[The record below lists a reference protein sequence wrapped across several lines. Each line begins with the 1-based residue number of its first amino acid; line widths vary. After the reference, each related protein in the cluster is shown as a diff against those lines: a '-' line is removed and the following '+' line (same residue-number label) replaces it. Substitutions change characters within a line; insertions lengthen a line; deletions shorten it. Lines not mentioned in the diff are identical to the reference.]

1 MIEFTENQVEW
12 LKKMLEAE
20 IKEAFGSA
28 SNNHLWALGSETDE
42 ESVMF
47 EESSDAWRDYAEKLQ
62 ELIKKPYALKG
73 EINMKYIL
81 IHVYEREINT
91 VQFSTFAEARHF
103 MMSMLKKSVWNY
115 FEDEFEEEFGMDIDE
130 FFEQKEF
137 QEIEDFGFYRHGA
150 WCNLSD
156 EYEDWKIVELY

>member
-1 MIEFTENQVEW
+1 
-12 LKKMLEAE
+12 
-20 IKEAFGSA
+20 
-28 SNNHLWALGSETDE
+28 
-42 ESVMF
+42 
-47 EESSDAWRDYAEKLQ
+47 
-62 ELIKKPYALKG
+62 
-73 EINMKYIL
+73 MKYIL

-103 MMSMLKKSVWNY
+103 MMSMLKKSVWKY

-130 FFEQKEF
+130 FFEQEAF

-156 EYEDWKIVELY
+156 EYEDWKIVEIN